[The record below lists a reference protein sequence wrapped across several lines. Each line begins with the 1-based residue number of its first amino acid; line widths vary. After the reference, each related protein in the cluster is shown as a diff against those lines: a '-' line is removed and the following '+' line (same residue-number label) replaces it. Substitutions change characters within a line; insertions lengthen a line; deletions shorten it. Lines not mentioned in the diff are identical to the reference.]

1 MTTRLFLASLLLLL
15 FSTTAPTART
25 ELPAAP
31 VDPGSV
37 LADYVARP
45 DDSFEWWQRSTSS
58 VGNGSE
64 YVELILTSQTW
75 KGIPWHH
82 QLYIIRPADVDADSP
97 HALLMVDGGRWRDAL
112 LQPPEGSEPLPD
124 NADLFIEIAEH
135 LRAPVA
141 VLRHVPH
148 QPLFD
153 GLTEDHLIAKTF
165 ASFLETGDPDWP
177 LLLPMV
183 KSAVRAMDAVEAF
196 AAQEWG
202 LATNAFTVIGA
213 SKRGWTTWLTGAVD
227 DRVAAIAPIVIDML
241 NTDAYLRHAERVW
254 EQQSAEIEPYTEL
267 GLHESLESPGRQAL
281 LRIVDPWHY
290 LETLSLPKLLILATN
305 DEYWPLD
312 TLNLYWDDLPGEK
325 HVIYVPNNR
334 HRVEDFTR
342 IVTGVIALHEHAAGK
357 ARLPQMQWDYRSNA
371 TNVELVVQSDP
382 QPDRVR
388 VWLAESDT
396 RDMRKAEWT
405 AHTVEPENGRIRY
418 RAEPAT
424 DRYRAL
430 FAEVE
435 YTSDRAAPLFLST
448 TVRVLKPDADR

>member
-97 HALLMVDGGRWRDAL
+97 HALLMVDGGRWRDPL
-112 LQPPEGSEPLPD
+112 LQPPESSEPLPD

-153 GLTEDHLIAKTF
+153 GLTRAAGFRDQAEILINARA
-165 ASFLETGDPDWP
+165 ASGPRPTGDRCRQPTRP
-177 LLLPMV
+177 R
-183 KSAVRAMDAVEAF
+183 SAT
-196 AAQEWG
+196 
-202 LATNAFTVIGA
+202 LAI
-213 SKRGWTTWLTGAVD
+213 SR
-227 DRVAAIAPIVIDML
+227 ID
-241 NTDAYLRHAERVW
+241 
-254 EQQSAEIEPYTEL
+254 
-267 GLHESLESPGRQAL
+267 G
-281 LRIVDPWHY
+281 
-290 LETLSLPKLLILATN
+290 
-305 DEYWPLD
+305 
-312 TLNLYWDDLPGEK
+312 
-325 HVIYVPNNR
+325 
-334 HRVEDFTR
+334 
-342 IVTGVIALHEHAAGK
+342 GK
-357 ARLPQMQWDYRSNA
+357 VG
-371 TNVELVVQSDP
+371 T
-382 QPDRVR
+382 
-388 VWLAESDT
+388 
-396 RDMRKAEWT
+396 
-405 AHTVEPENGRIRY
+405 
-418 RAEPAT
+418 
-424 DRYRAL
+424 
-430 FAEVE
+430 
-435 YTSDRAAPLFLST
+435 
-448 TVRVLKPDADR
+448 